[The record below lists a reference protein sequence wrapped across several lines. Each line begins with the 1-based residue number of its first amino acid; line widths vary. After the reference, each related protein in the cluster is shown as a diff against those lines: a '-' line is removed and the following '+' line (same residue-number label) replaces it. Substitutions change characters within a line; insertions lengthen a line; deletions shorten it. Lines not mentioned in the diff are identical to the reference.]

1 MENDRANP
9 LWPSILVGIV
19 FAIASQFLWKAM
31 DRQEGRNIDRLAQ
44 LAAARV
50 KSEISAQI
58 ETQTLALVRLARR
71 WEVRG
76 GTPREEWESDASLY
90 TRHMP
95 GFQAIEWLD
104 PSFQER
110 WIVPM
115 EGNEAVRFFDLHF
128 EERRKNALEMS
139 RDRRGVVV
147 TRALDLV
154 QGGKGFQVNVPV
166 FEGADFG
173 GFMIGIFRVQELFDF
188 ILHQHVAA
196 GYAIAVYDDEE
207 EIYKRGDI
215 PEEGERWRQ
224 DLKIDL
230 YGVSW
235 TVRVWPMPDTLTDA
249 QSLLP
254 EVTLVSGLLMAVLLA
269 LSVYLYQTARFR
281 AEALRE
287 SEARFRDLYD
297 EAPVGYHEIDTE
309 GRFRRVNRTAQTL
322 LGYTEQEMLGRHPW
336 EFIVEQEASR
346 RAIQEKLAGSE
357 SPRSYGRTWRRKDGS
372 VMKVLMQ
379 DKTLRDADGRVAGV
393 RAIVQD
399 ITEPR
404 DADSDSA

>member
-1 MENDRANP
+1 M
-9 LWPSILVGIV
+9 
-19 FAIASQFLWKAM
+19 
-31 DRQEGRNIDRLAQ
+31 
-44 LAAARV
+44 
-50 KSEISAQI
+50 
-58 ETQTLALVRLARR
+58 
-71 WEVRG
+71 
-76 GTPREEWESDASLY
+76 
-90 TRHMP
+90 
-95 GFQAIEWLD
+95 
-104 PSFQER
+104 
-110 WIVPM
+110 
-115 EGNEAVRFFDLHF
+115 
-128 EERRKNALEMS
+128 
-139 RDRRGVVV
+139 
-147 TRALDLV
+147 
-154 QGGKGFQVNVPV
+154 NVPV
-166 FEGADFG
+166 FDGADFG

-235 TVRVWPMPDTLTDA
+235 AVRVWPMPDTLTEA

-254 EVTLVSGLLMAVLLA
+254 EVTLVSGLLMAVLLGM
-269 LSVYLYQTARFR
+269 SVYLYQTARFR

-297 EAPVGYHEIDTE
+297 EALVGYHEIDTE
-309 GRFRRVNRTAQTL
+309 GRFRRVNRTAQSL
-322 LGYTEQEMLGRHPW
+322 LGYTEQEMPGRHPW
-336 EFIVEQEASR
+336 EFIVEQKASR

-379 DKTLRDADGRVAGV
+379 DKTLRDAEGRVTGV

-404 DADSDSA
+404 GADSDSA